1 MVARVYQYGCE
12 PAGAVSPAAIAQL
25 KLANRL
31 WNDLVAAQ
39 HRHLERVEGIWRADL
54 VLGPVLARIDAARTE
69 LESVVDR
76 ARALRQSA
84 RSNVRDPDA
93 EDRAQAIRSELRDLY
108 ARAKAVRAGRRELY
122 REEFRQS
129 SAQMWADARAARRSS
144 VDDGAY
150 WGTYDAVEA
159 DFKAALRLGRPL
171 RFHRY
176 DGEGRWHVRL
186 QHESSDMRCPA
197 TMDRIMSGAS
207 KWSGVLQIDPVDFSG
222 WEDALRCER
231 RQRSRT
237 RARIRIGSEGRKPVW
252 IELLVTLHRPVPAGG
267 IIKSADV
274 VRRKVGTHWRYS
286 LCLTILVPEAEGPV
300 RPGGEGV
307 AAVDIGWR
315 QTGSGVRVAAIVGS
329 DGRRT
334 EVKVDPR
341 VVARIERSEELS
353 SVRDTRYREV
363 RTDLSDWLKAH
374 DVPDWL
380 TERTRTISH
389 WGDASQA
396 RLAAVVLQWRES
408 RFDGDGEIYTRLETW
423 RRWDK
428 RLYDRQAFLRLRAH
442 RLRREQYRVLAS
454 QLVHD
459 YGTVVVE
466 DMRLPDMLQS
476 EDPELPPDAKA
487 HASRHT
493 AKAAAP
499 GELRLALRQCARH
512 RGGEVVE
519 VPAAY
524 TTVVHNPCG
533 QAVVGVDFAASIM
546 VWCPRC
552 ALWFDQDFN
561 ASENLLEAS
570 RAVRLITLVQS
581 ARWPAL

>member
-1 MVARVYQYGCE
+1 MVAKVYQYGCE

-39 HRHLERVEGIWRADL
+39 HRHLERIEGIWREDP
-54 VLGPVLARIDAARTE
+54 VLGPVLARIDAARTA

-84 RSNVRDPDA
+84 RSNVRDPAA

-108 ARAKAVRAGRRELY
+108 ARAKGVRAGRRELY

-129 SAQMWADARAARRSS
+129 SAQMWEDARAARKSA

-186 QHESSDMRCPA
+186 QHELADMKAPA
-197 TMDRIMSGAS
+197 TLERIMAGGSRWA
-207 KWSGVLQIDPVDFSG
+207 GVLQVDPVDFSR

-252 IELLVTLHRPVPAGG
+252 LELLVTLHRPVPAGG
-267 IIKSADV
+267 IIKAADV
-274 VRRKVGTHWRYS
+274 IRRKVGTHWRYS
-286 LCLTILVPEAEGPV
+286 LCLTVLVPEAEGRGRYV
-300 RPGGEGV
+300 GEGV

-315 QTGSGVRVAAIVGS
+315 QTGSGVRVAAVVGS
-329 DGRRT
+329 DGRRE

-341 VVARIERSEELS
+341 VVARIGRSEEIS

-363 RTDLSDWLKAH
+363 RTALADWLKTNDA
-374 DVPDWL
+374 PDWL
-380 TERTRTISH
+380 AERTGTLSH

-396 RLAAVVLQWRES
+396 RMAAVVLQWRES
-408 RFDGDGEIYTRLETW
+408 RFDGDGEIYAKLEAW

-428 RLYDRQAFLRLRAH
+428 RQYDRQSFLRLRAQ
-442 RLRREQYRVLAS
+442 RLRRNQYRVLAS
-454 QLVHD
+454 QLVRD
-459 YGTVVVE
+459 YAVVVVE
-466 DMRLPDMLQS
+466 DMLLPDMLRN
-476 EDPELPPDAKA
+476 EDPELPADEAA
-487 HASRHT
+487 HNARHT
-493 AKAAAP
+493 AKVAAP
-499 GELRLALRQCARH
+499 GELRLAIRQCARH
-512 RGGEVVE
+512 RGGEVAE

-533 QAVVGVDFAASIM
+533 QAVFGVDFAAGIM

-552 ALWFDQDFN
+552 AMWFDQDFN
-561 ASENLLEAS
+561 ACENLLDAS
-570 RAVRLITLVQS
+570 RAPSR
-581 ARWPAL
+581 A